1 MKVIL
6 CEDVDNLGG
15 MGETV
20 RVASGYAR
28 NFLLPRKL
36 AVAADSA
43 SARQIEHEMR
53 IIRKKEEKRRVELTE
68 VAKGMA
74 SLQVEMLAK
83 AGENGKLFGSIT
95 TLHIVQKLQDLGY
108 EVNRRKIV
116 LEEPIKSLGEHK
128 VKIALGVGVVA
139 TINISVLADEIEEQ
153 QEAVTGGDD
162 IETDTMAAAEASAAP
177 EEAEPEK
184 ASDSE
189 QPAEA

>member
-177 EEAEPEK
+177 EEAKPEK